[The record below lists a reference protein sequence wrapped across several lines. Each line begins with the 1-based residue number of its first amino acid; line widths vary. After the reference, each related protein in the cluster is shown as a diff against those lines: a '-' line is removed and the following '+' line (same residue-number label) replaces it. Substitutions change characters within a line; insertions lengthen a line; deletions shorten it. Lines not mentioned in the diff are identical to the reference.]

1 MPYVRRPWGGALRLR
16 RPWGAPYDVRGGALP
31 PYGVRGGALRL
42 RRPRGCLTLTAPVG
56 APQVEECRILFL
68 FSGYSLSLSILKCL
82 GVLVRY
88 SFVIEVSN
96 NIEQALS
103 SNINKQLALP
113 HNLRIVHIVRRQVYK
128 VRSQRCSTA
137 PACPNGLLYLTT
149 FGLRKSFGAK
159 LTKCDLNVAPR
170 HLPAALLPQ
179 YIFTIH
185 TVTYHLVH

>member
-1 MPYVRRPWGGALRLR
+1 MPYCARGGALR
-16 RPWGAPYDVRGGALP
+16 RPWGRWGCLTYGARGGRLTLTAP
-31 PYGVRGGALRL
+31 VGAPYGVRGGAL

-56 APQVEECRILFL
+56 APQVEEYRILFL

-137 PACPNGLLYLTT
+137 PACRAAAAIYLHHSHSDLPSSTLMVT
-149 FGLRKSFGAK
+149 IVHKANI
-159 LTKCDLNVAPR
+159 LTILPR
-170 HLPAALLPQ
+170 CCRNMSSPFAQ
-179 YIFTIH
+179 
-185 TVTYHLVH
+185 

>member
-1 MPYVRRPWGGALRLR
+1 
-16 RPWGAPYDVRGGALP
+16 
-31 PYGVRGGALRL
+31 
-42 RRPRGCLTLTAPVG
+42 
-56 APQVEECRILFL
+56 
-68 FSGYSLSLSILKCL
+68 
-82 GVLVRY
+82 VLVRY

-149 FGLRKSFGAK
+149 FGLRMSFGAK

>member
-56 APQVEECRILFL
+56 APQVEEYRILFL

-88 SFVIEVSN
+88 SFVIEVSS

-103 SNINKQLALP
+103 SNINKRLALP
-113 HNLRIVHIVRRQVYK
+113 HTLWIVHVVRRQV
-128 VRSQRCSTA
+128 
-137 PACPNGLLYLTT
+137 
-149 FGLRKSFGAK
+149 
-159 LTKCDLNVAPR
+159 
-170 HLPAALLPQ
+170 
-179 YIFTIH
+179 
-185 TVTYHLVH
+185 